1 MKTDDEI
8 KDDWKRLDSE
18 NLEKACEYLRRIEGD
33 IEDYLADIVAA
44 MCNIDVDEMFKN
56 TSIAYIA
63 QPRWLYWYAVRYVT
77 NETYEKIAARTSKH
91 GFAFAPNGIGQS
103 INKMA
108 KMIDAKTLWAKRW
121 TMLKHIIKLR
131 DVNIAKE
138 ETVTF
143 RVIAPKGYKLE
154 LKNE

>member
-8 KDDWKRLDSE
+8 RNDWERLDSE
-18 NLEKACEYLRRIEGD
+18 NLEKACEYLRKIEGNV
-33 IEDYLADIVAA
+33 EDYLADIVAS
-44 MCNIDVDEMFKN
+44 MCNISVDDMFKN
-56 TSIAYIA
+56 TSVAYIA

-77 NETYEKIAARTSKH
+77 NETYEKIAARTRER

-108 KMIDAKTLWAKRW
+108 KMVDANPLWTKRW

-131 DVNIAKE
+131 DTNVTKQ

-154 LKNE
+154 LKSE